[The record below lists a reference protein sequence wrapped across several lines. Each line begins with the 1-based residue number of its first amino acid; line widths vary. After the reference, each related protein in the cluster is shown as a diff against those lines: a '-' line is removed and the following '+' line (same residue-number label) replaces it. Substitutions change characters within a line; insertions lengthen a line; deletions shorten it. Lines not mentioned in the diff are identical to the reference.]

1 MNFQKILAAIDDSP
15 LGKKVFDQALDLAQL
30 HHAQLLLF
38 HSLTEE
44 LVPKFLLFPG
54 EMGLAPQL
62 VNQAYHWQQV
72 QMEEQSQQVQ
82 KFFDE
87 LCGEAR
93 QRGVSVQ
100 VSIHPQEAGQAIC
113 QIAKFWHANLIVM
126 GRRGR
131 RGLTEVLLGSTSNY
145 VLHHA
150 SCPVLIVQGDGEP
163 DTFNE
168 EDRAVASL

>member
-15 LGKKVFDQALDLAQL
+15 LGKKVFDQALALAQL

-82 KFFDE
+82 QYFED
-87 LCGEAR
+87 LCEEA
-93 QRGVSVQ
+93 QQKGVSVQ

-150 SCPVLIVQGDGEP
+150 SCPVLIVQSEGEAG
-163 DTFNE
+163 NLRK
-168 EDRAVASL
+168 EDRVVASL